1 LSLQPVLFGL
11 LVPSLQTGAPVLQAI
26 VPFLQKV
33 GLVVQETPAAQGIQ
47 VPALLQTMSV
57 PQDEPAAFRVLLL
70 HTIAPVVQS
79 MMPV

>member
-1 LSLQPVLFGL
+1 
-11 LVPSLQTGAPVLQAI
+11 
-26 VPFLQKV
+26 
-33 GLVVQETPAAQGIQ
+33 
-47 VPALLQTMSV
+47 MSV